1 LLKNKVR
8 RVVVADDHSLF
19 RRGIVGLLE
28 AADYDVVEQVS
39 DGAAAVESTRRLSPD
54 LVLLDIS
61 MPKMN
66 GLEALKI
73 IKAEMPE
80 IYVVI
85 LTVSEENADLLKAV
99 EYGANG
105 YLMKDLNYQDFI
117 EMLTGLENGEAAIT
131 RKTAGRLMTS
141 LANGEN
147 QSELLTAPV
156 QLTPREIELLKLVGK
171 GFSNKAISQALS
183 ISDNTVKYHLRNI
196 LQKLNAQ
203 NRTEAVTKAIK
214 LELLDSL

>member
-1 LLKNKVR
+1 MLKNKVR

-28 AADYDVVEQVS
+28 AADYEVVEQVS